1 MPELFMNWGFWYAV
15 GIAIVLVAA
24 TLLIAI
30 LLAARGIEREAV
42 RALAALQAIEG
53 NTRAIW
59 NLAGALEGLEKVR
72 DLGGA
77 VEAKAAHLAAALHGE
92 TGAPK
97 VER

>member
-1 MPELFMNWGFWYAV
+1 MPELFVNWGFWYVV

-24 TLLIAI
+24 TLLIVI
-30 LLAARGIEREAV
+30 LQAARGIEREAG
-42 RALAALQAIEG
+42 RTLTALQAVEE

-59 NLAGALEGLEKVR
+59 NLAGALEGFEKVR

-77 VEAKAAHLAAALHGE
+77 VEAKAAYLVAALHGE
-92 TGAPK
+92 AGAPR